1 MKQSF
6 YQIYHNSRCSKSRK
20 ALELLKLR
28 TESYKIIR
36 YLEIG
41 IDENVL
47 SSILISKNIPKD
59 DLIRKNEITFKNL
72 NLSKIELNK
81 NEIKK
86 LIIENPIL
94 LQRPLITKYI
104 DNLLVKSVIGRPPET
119 LNTLFN

>member
-47 SSILISKNIPKD
+47 SSILNSKNIPKD
-59 DLIRKNEITFKNL
+59 DLIRKNEITFKSL

-94 LQRPLITKYI
+94 LQRPLITEYI
-104 DNLLVKSVIGRPPET
+104 NGLFVNLVIGRPPET
-119 LNTLFN
+119 VNTLFN

>member
-6 YQIYHNSRCSKSRK
+6 YQIYYNSRYSKSRK

-28 TESYKIIR
+28 IEGYKIIR

-47 SSILISKNIPKD
+47 SSILNSKNIPKD
-59 DLIRKNEITFKNL
+59 DLIRKNEITFKKL

-86 LIIENPIL
+86 LIIENPML
-94 LQRPLITKYI
+94 LQRPLITEYT
-104 DNLLVKSVIGRPPET
+104 DDLLAKSVLGRPPET
-119 LNTLFN
+119 LNTLLN

>member
-1 MKQSF
+1 MKKSF

-47 SSILISKNIPKD
+47 SSILDSKNIPKD

-104 DNLLVKSVIGRPPET
+104 DGLLVKLVIGRLPKT
-119 LNTLFN
+119 VNTLFN

>member
-6 YQIYHNSRCSKSRK
+6 YQIYHNSSCSKSRK

-47 SSILISKNIPKD
+47 SSILNSENIPKD
-59 DLIRKNEITFKNL
+59 DLIGK
-72 NLSKIELNK
+72 
-81 NEIKK
+81 
-86 LIIENPIL
+86 
-94 LQRPLITKYI
+94 
-104 DNLLVKSVIGRPPET
+104 
-119 LNTLFN
+119 

>member
-1 MKQSF
+1 MKKIF
-6 YQIYHNSRCSKSRK
+6 YHIYHNSRCSKSRK

-47 SSILISKNIPKD
+47 SSILNSKNIPKD

-104 DNLLVKSVIGRPPET
+104 DGLLVESVIGRPPEIV
-119 LNTLFN
+119 NTLFN

>member
-47 SSILISKNIPKD
+47 SSILDSKNIPKD

-94 LQRPLITKYI
+94 LQRPLITKFI
-104 DNLLVKSVIGRPPET
+104 DGLLVKLVIGRLPKT
-119 LNTLFN
+119 VNTLFN

>member
-1 MKQSF
+1 MRQSF

-47 SSILISKNIPKD
+47 SSILNSKNIPKD
-59 DLIRKNEITFKNL
+59 DLIRKNETTFKNL
-72 NLSKIELNK
+72 NLNKIELNK

-94 LQRPLITKYI
+94 LQRPLITKYT
-104 DNLLVKSVIGRPPET
+104 DGLLVKSVLGRPPET
-119 LNTLFN
+119 VNTLFN

>member
-1 MKQSF
+1 MKKSF
-6 YQIYHNSRCSKSRK
+6 YKIYHNSRCSKSRK
-20 ALELLKLR
+20 ALEQLKLR
-28 TESYKIIR
+28 TENYKIIR
-36 YLEIG
+36 YLEVG

-47 SSILISKNIPKD
+47 LSILNSKNIPKD

-81 NEIKK
+81 NKIKK

-104 DNLLVKSVIGRPPET
+104 DGLLVKSVIGRPPET
-119 LNTLFN
+119 VNTLFN

>member
-47 SSILISKNIPKD
+47 SSILNSKNISKD

-104 DNLLVKSVIGRPPET
+104 DGLLVQSVIGRSPET
-119 LNTLFN
+119 VDSLFN

>member
-6 YQIYHNSRCSKSRK
+6 YQIYYNSRYSKSRK

-28 TESYKIIR
+28 TENYKIIR

-47 SSILISKNIPKD
+47 SSILNSKNIPKD

-86 LIIENPIL
+86 LIINPHL
-94 LQRPLITKYI
+94 KTKTINYQI
-104 DNLLVKSVIGRPPET
+104 H
-119 LNTLFN
+119 

>member
-28 TESYKIIR
+28 IEGYKIIR

-47 SSILISKNIPKD
+47 SSILNSKNIPKD

-104 DNLLVKSVIGRPPET
+104 DGLLVESVIGRPPEMV
-119 LNTLFN
+119 NTLFN

>member
-1 MKQSF
+1 M
-6 YQIYHNSRCSKSRK
+6 
-20 ALELLKLR
+20 R
-28 TESYKIIR
+28 TENYKIIR

-47 SSILISKNIPKD
+47 SSILNSKNIPKD
-59 DLIRKNEITFKNL
+59 DLIRKNEITFKKL
-72 NLSKIELNK
+72 NLSKIELND

-86 LIIENPIL
+86 LIVKNPIL

-104 DNLLVKSVIGRPPET
+104 DGLLVNSVIGRPPET

>member
-1 MKQSF
+1 MKKSF

-47 SSILISKNIPKD
+47 SSILNSKNIPKD

-81 NEIKK
+81 NEIEK

-104 DNLLVKSVIGRPPET
+104 DGLLVESVIGRPPEIV
-119 LNTLFN
+119 NTLFN

>member
-47 SSILISKNIPKD
+47 SSILDSKNIPKD

-104 DNLLVKSVIGRPPET
+104 DSLLVKSVIGRPPET
-119 LNTLFN
+119 VNTLFN